1 MDDLL
6 HVPGTTPF
14 VPLQVTLIPA
24 ILQVVPEVMEVVVR
38 GIIREELMVV
48 VVQVVVL
55 QIVVVLLLLIHNM
68 VELVRL
74 VAMVVIGDLMVEEH
88 PYMVEELLV
97 VLLRGRIISLI
108 QTQLLP
114 HSEVLD
120 SNSYF

>member
-1 MDDLL
+1 
-6 HVPGTTPF
+6 
-14 VPLQVTLIPA
+14 
-24 ILQVVPEVMEVVVR
+24 
-38 GIIREELMVV
+38 
-48 VVQVVVL
+48 
-55 QIVVVLLLLIHNM
+55 M